1 MPQDTIR
8 KDLSWITDEGDIDF
22 DEAMMEEWFAAAVE
36 NLTTYEVSEDSAA
49 WMLFLMGAE
58 TAVRGNI
65 GDHPYG
71 GSA

>member
-1 MPQDTIR
+1 
-8 KDLSWITDEGDIDF
+8 
-22 DEAMMEEWFAAAVE
+22 MEEWFAAAVE

>member
-1 MPQDTIR
+1 MTEAATR
-8 KDLSWITDEGDIDF
+8 KDLIWITDEGDIDF

-36 NLTTYEVSEDSAA
+36 NLSVYEVSDESTA

>member
-8 KDLSWITDEGDIDF
+8 KDLIWVTDEGDIDF